1 MADECKYRDGH
12 GFCRHKKHKEQ
23 GRSAMKCI
31 EKGCSYSSI
40 VKSKMGKTSRAQGAE
55 FENRVRLDLEE
66 KGWIVDKW
74 SNNVDLEYHSGGH
87 YVQGEFISKGKL
99 VKAKNKWAGPGR
111 PMTQGAG
118 FPDFIAFSIE
128 KDIDIRKSQIKY
140 LGDSM
145 RYIPYE
151 VIGVESKVNG
161 YLDKAEREKCKWLLD
176 NNIFSKILIA
186 RKTKVKNKIVVEYK
200 EFK

>member
-1 MADECKYRDGH
+1 MEKLSKTELTKIRKKAKSDGA
-12 GFCRHKKHKEQ
+12 
-23 GRSAMKCI
+23 S
-31 EKGCSYSSI
+31 
-40 VKSKMGKTSRAQGAE
+40 
-55 FENRVRLDLEE
+55 FELRVRKDLTE
-66 KGWIVDKW
+66 KGWIVDKFGL
-74 SNNVDLEYHSGGH
+74 NV
-87 YVQGEFISKGKL
+87 EFDRDEATTNHKFSKSKGIITKEFNGGQWIKKITYGKL
-99 VKAKNKWAGPGR
+99 IQAKNKWAGPNR
-111 PMTQGAG
+111 PMMMGAG
-118 FPDFIAFSIE
+118 FPDFLAFSIE

-186 RKTKVKNKIVVEYK
+186 RKTKVKNKIVVVYEDFESKYEK
-200 EFK
+200 

>member
-1 MADECKYRDGH
+1 MEKLSKTELTKIRKKAKSDGA
-12 GFCRHKKHKEQ
+12 
-23 GRSAMKCI
+23 S
-31 EKGCSYSSI
+31 
-40 VKSKMGKTSRAQGAE
+40 
-55 FENRVRLDLEE
+55 FELRVRKDLTE
-66 KGWIVDKW
+66 KGWIVDKFGL
-74 SNNVDLEYHSGGH
+74 NVEFNIEHQGH
-87 YVQGEFISKGKL
+87 ATQIIPDEVVVGKL
-99 VKAKNKWAGPGR
+99 IQAKNKWAGPNR
-111 PMTQGAG
+111 PMMMGAG
-118 FPDFIAFSIE
+118 FPDFLAFSIE